1 MAPQITLPE
10 NVSSARTNADALAK
24 ISGDY
29 SSESYNIETELKR
42 VVQEALD
49 YNKDIIEMRSSALG
63 DYLAAPE
70 EAGSRFGTKTFE
82 TGDQAGQANPNYVFN
97 PFERNAVIAD
107 YVKNEEVPFMTAN
120 TLYGMRTKSAADTV
134 KAGTSAFQ
142 AKAAAAEAAAQA
154 ARQTYQDV
162 LSEFTQMEQLQQGR
176 QSLDIQQQSVNKSGA
191 GKQVAPGDQNA
202 QLVASLNNV
211 QAKMQNAI
219 ATKGHVTKEDVISF
233 WNVEAPLL
241 SNLGIDQKIIQ
252 SYMNETLGADEV
264 VDTAPQTFGQKVAP
278 IAGAAGQAVGR
289 VVSPVSSFV
298 QQNPS
303 PTMYVGNAIN
313 DFLQSNIQKG
323 SSLVNTFLNQFK

>member
-1 MAPQITLPE
+1 MAQQITLPE

-202 QLVASLNNV
+202 QLVASLASV
-211 QAKMQNAI
+211 KAKIQEKIGKQGYATPEDVQNAW
-219 ATKGHVTKEDVISF
+219 ATEI
-233 WNVEAPLL
+233 PLL
-241 SNLGIDQKIIQ
+241 LNLGVDPRMINQ
-252 SYMNETLGADEV
+252 YVNTTMTADEIKS
-264 VDTAPQTFGQKVAP
+264 TPAPSGFAQLKQPLQEFGGAISKSPWETFFGAP
-278 IAGAAGQAVGR
+278 
-289 VVSPVSSFV
+289 SLPL
-298 QQNPS
+298 PS
-303 PTMYVGNAIN
+303 M
-313 DFLQSNIQKG
+313 SNISKG
-323 SSLVNTFLNQFK
+323 ISNVASFIKSFQD